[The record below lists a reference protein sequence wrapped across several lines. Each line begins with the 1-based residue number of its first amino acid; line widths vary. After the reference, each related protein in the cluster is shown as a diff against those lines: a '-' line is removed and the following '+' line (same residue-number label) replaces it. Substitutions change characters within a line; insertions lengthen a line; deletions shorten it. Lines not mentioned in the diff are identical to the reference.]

1 MHASYK
7 RTHNQN
13 RSQEN
18 IVSIWARG
26 IMIGVA
32 MIVVAIGVTIV
43 LNEVLEQRAEQ
54 PEDAYTP
61 PAVPKPFDK

>member
-1 MHASYK
+1 
-7 RTHNQN
+7 
-13 RSQEN
+13 
-18 IVSIWARG
+18 
-26 IMIGVA
+26 MIGVA

>member
-1 MHASYK
+1 M
-7 RTHNQN
+7 
-13 RSQEN
+13 
-18 IVSIWARG
+18 
-26 IMIGVA
+26 A

-54 PEDAYTP
+54 PEDTYTP